1 MANKRIIL
9 FTGKGGVGKTTVA
22 AATAV
27 KSALMGHK
35 TLIMSTDPA
44 HSLAD
49 ALDTE
54 LKPEP
59 YKIRDNL
66 YALEINLYYSMK
78 KYWGS
83 IRDLLLVLL
92 RWQGLEAV
100 AAEELAAIPGMG
112 EGSALLWLDKF
123 YHEDD
128 YEVIIVDSAP
138 TGETLTLLTLPQIT
152 KWWLMQAFP
161 FQKFTIRTAG
171 KALRMVTGVPF
182 DKGYNELEEIFGKLE
197 RIQNIMV
204 EPNICTIRLV
214 LNPERMVIQ
223 ESRRAFTY
231 LQLYGY
237 IIDAIIINRIIDE
250 KEAGRLFGPYVASQ
264 TTYLKDIEDTFLPL
278 PVFKILHQGQEVFGL
293 KKLKTIGE
301 KLYEKKDPAGI
312 FNEEPVYQLK
322 QKNGYYLLMIHLP
335 FIEMMD
341 LSVKR
346 LGDQLVLQIKD
357 QRRNLFIPS
366 FLSYY
371 EIGDYHLDNGWLHIT
386 FNKIPA

>member
-1 MANKRIIL
+1 MPGRRIIL

-27 KSALMGHK
+27 KAAASGYK

-54 LKPEP
+54 LGPEP
-59 YKIRDNL
+59 KEIKDHL
-66 YALEINLYYSMK
+66 FALEIDLYYSMK

-92 RWQGLEAV
+92 KWQGLESV

-128 YEVIIVDSAP
+128 YDVIIIDSAP

-161 FQKFTIRTAG
+161 FQKFTVRTVG
-171 KALRMVTGVPF
+171 RALRMVTGVPF

-197 RIQNIMV
+197 RIQNVMIDSK
-204 EPNICTIRLV
+204 ICSIRLV
-214 LNPERMVIQ
+214 MNPERMVIQ

-237 IIDAIIINRIIDE
+237 TIDAVIINRIIE
-250 KEAGRLFGPYVASQ
+250 ESKAGTLFSTYITSQ
-264 TTYLKDIEDTFLPL
+264 NKYLQEIEDSFSPL
-278 PVFKILHQGQEVFGL
+278 PIFKVSHQGKEVFGIQQL
-293 KKLKTIGE
+293 SEIGE
-301 KLYEKKDPAGI
+301 SLYQSKDPALI
-312 FNEEPVYQLK
+312 FNSDSVYQLQ
-322 QKNGYYLLMIHLP
+322 QKDGTYHLKIHLP
-335 FIEMMD
+335 FIETAD
-341 LSVKR
+341 YSVKQ
-346 LGDQLVLQIKD
+346 LGDQLVLQVKN
-357 QRRNLFIPS
+357 QRRNLFLPS
-366 FLSYY
+366 FLNYY
-371 EIGDYHLDNGWLHIT
+371 TINEYHLESGWLYIT
-386 FNKIPA
+386 FLKIQD